1 MSEMSLSDVLPG
13 GTDQPPGRRSS
24 VRLRE
29 RRRRKRRRRTLLVL
43 LVALLV
49 LGGGGLGAW
58 YGLAPVVRAALAPND
73 YPGPGTGTVQVTI
86 PAGASGATIARILAD
101 AGVVK
106 TPKAFVT
113 ALKQNPRAA
122 AIQPGTYM
130 LHKQMSAAAAL
141 GSLLDPSSKVLL
153 KVTIAEGQRLSQIL
167 DLLVKQLHLNRAQL
181 QAAVKK
187 PQTLGLPTAAKG
199 NLEGYLFPATYEF
212 PPGISPTKAL
222 STMVAECLRQMQ
234 TAGVTSDQ
242 VQTVLIKASIVQAEA
257 GRISDMPKVARVLDN
272 RLEQKLPLQLDSTV
286 SYATGHFGI
295 TTSAKDRASSSP
307 YNTYRFAGL
316 PPGPID
322 SPGIEAI
329 KAALSPE
336 PGDWLF
342 FVTVNPDTGVT
353 KFAVTEAQRVQI
365 TREFQ
370 AWLRAHPQ
378 N

>member
-1 MSEMSLSDVLPG
+1 MSLSDVLPG

-29 RRRRKRRRRTLLVL
+29 RRRRKRRRRALLAL
-43 LVALLV
+43 LIALLV

-58 YGLAPVVRAALAPND
+58 FGLAPAVRAALAPND
-73 YPGPGTGTVQVTI
+73 YPGPGTGTVQVVI
-86 PAGASGATIARILAD
+86 PAGASGSTIARILAD

-106 TPKAFVT
+106 TPKAFLT

-122 AIQPGTYM
+122 AIQPGTYT
-130 LHKQMSAAAAL
+130 LSKQMSAAAAL
-141 GSLLDPSSKVLL
+141 GSLLNPASKVLL
-153 KVTIAEGQRLSQIL
+153 KVTIPEGQRLSQII
-167 DLLVKQLHLNRAQL
+167 DLLAKQVHLNKAQL
-181 QAAVKK
+181 QAAIKK
-187 PQTLGLPTAAKG
+187 PAALGLPPAAKG
-199 NLEGYLFPATYEF
+199 NVEGYLFPATYEF
-212 PPGISPTKAL
+212 PPGVSPAKAL
-222 STMVAECLRQMQ
+222 STMIAECLRQMQ
-234 TAGVTSDQ
+234 TAGVTSAQ

-257 GRISDMPKVARVLDN
+257 GRAADMPKVARVLDN
-272 RLEQKLPLQLDSTV
+272 RLAQKLPLQLDSTV
-286 SYATGHFGI
+286 SYATGHFAI
-295 TTSAKDRASSSP
+295 TTSAKDRSSTSR

-329 KAALSPE
+329 KAVLSPAQ
-336 PGDWLF
+336 GDWLY
-342 FVTVNPDTGVT
+342 FVTVNPDTGLT
-353 KFAVTEAQRVQI
+353 KFATTEAQRMQI